1 MVTGFTSGSLDRETR
16 EYIVRD
22 LDAHSWVEVWY
33 PDIGWVT
40 FDPTPALA
48 PPRAQPDEED
58 RPATRAATASAPP
71 SLRRRRPVRP
81 RPPRA
86 GGGGGHA
93 LGLDRGRCRRRR
105 SALAAALVLLWR
117 GRRRRAGTAPAASAL
132 AELERA
138 LRRTRQ
144 QPGPG
149 TTLRSLEQRFAPRS
163 PAAAGY
169 VRALSAA
176 PLRRPP
182 ARRRRPRSAAACG
195 PSSPAGTVSQAA
207 CGPGGRSR
215 RERDSAYTRG
225 SMDDVYDLFTRG
237 TALLEAGDF
246 NSATVP
252 LSKAAE
258 LEPEKASIREAL
270 GRAYFR
276 SRQFEAARVEFEA
289 VVERRPRTTTRCS
302 ASAAR

>member
-1 MVTGFTSGSLDRETR
+1 M
-16 EYIVRD
+16 
-22 LDAHSWVEVWY
+22 
-33 PDIGWVT
+33 
-40 FDPTPALA
+40 
-48 PPRAQPDEED
+48 PPRSCCCG
-58 RPATRAATASAPP
+58 AA
-71 SLRRRRPVRP
+71 
-81 RPPRA
+81 A
-86 GGGGGHA
+86 GGAPGQHPA
-93 LGLDRGRCRRRR
+93 
-105 SALAAALVLLWR
+105 AAALV
-117 GRRRRAGTAPAASAL
+117 
-132 AELERA
+132 ELERA

-169 VRALSAA
+169 VRALSE
-176 PLRRPP
+176 LRY
-182 ARRRRPRSAAACG
+182 
-195 PSSPAGTVSQAA
+195 
-207 CGPGGRSR
+207 GGRPLAPTPAQR
-215 RERDSAYTRG
+215 RGLRAELARGNGLAGRLRAWWALPPQGEISAYTRG

-276 SRQFEAARVEFEA
+276 SRQFEAARVEFAA
-289 VVERRPRTTTRCS
+289 VVDLAPTNDYALFCLGRALMELGRPAEARKPLALAAQLRPERRDYRIYRER
-302 ASAAR
+302 AAKAA